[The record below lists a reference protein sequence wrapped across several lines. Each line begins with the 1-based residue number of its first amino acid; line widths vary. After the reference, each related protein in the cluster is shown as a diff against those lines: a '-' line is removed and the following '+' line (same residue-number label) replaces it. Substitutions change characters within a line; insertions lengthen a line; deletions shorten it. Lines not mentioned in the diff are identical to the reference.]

1 MGFQPLLQIQ
11 ILLHPT
17 AAGVEYQDAKVQN
30 LSFQQITFNELF
42 PLERS
47 VLGNPSVSVPWKID
61 EIMRTVDSIEVDRL
75 RATGSVTGKSQPF
88 CAREGIDQ
96 AGLANVTAS

>member
-30 LSFQQITFNELF
+30 LSFEQITFNELF

-47 VLGNPSVSVPWKID
+47 VLGDPSVSVPWKID

-75 RATGSVTGKSQPF
+75 RTTGFVAGESQPF
-88 CAREGIDQ
+88 RTRQGIDQ
-96 AGLANVTAS
+96 AGLANIATS